1 MIIIVIFR
9 SDITRLI
16 ACIILRRGDHY
27 DIIQLITSI
36 SISAVI
42 DKNSIRCYCD
52 VAHVISTNYKTAFNK
67 YDSVLREAAPRRAL
81 YT

>member
-42 DKNSIRCYCD
+42 DKNSIR
-52 VAHVISTNYKTAFNK
+52 
-67 YDSVLREAAPRRAL
+67 
-81 YT
+81 